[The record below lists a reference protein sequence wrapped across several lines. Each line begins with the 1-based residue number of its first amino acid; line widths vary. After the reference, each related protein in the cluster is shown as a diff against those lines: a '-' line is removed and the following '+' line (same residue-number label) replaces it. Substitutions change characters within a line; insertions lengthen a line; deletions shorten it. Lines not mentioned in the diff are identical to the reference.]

1 MITKKENSS
10 GTVRVTFELP
20 GNVAQDS
27 AAVLGGFN
35 GWDPEAGAMTY
46 VKSRDVWKK
55 GVTLESGTR
64 HEFRYRL
71 DGGREWRNDEEAD
84 AYAANEYFGENGVVE
99 V

>member
-1 MITKKENSS
+1 MIRKKQNSS

-20 GNVAQDS
+20 GRVAEEQ
-27 AAVLGGFN
+27 AAVVGSFN
-35 GWDPEAGAMTY
+35 DWNAEAGAMAY

-55 GVTLESGTR
+55 GVTLAGGAR

-71 DGGREWRNDEEAD
+71 DGTAWRNDEAAD
-84 AYAANEYFGENGVVE
+84 AYAANEFFEENSVVE